1 MKALKEKTIMKY
13 SIDQLCRYLDRAML
27 RMQAPT
33 YRIDLAFDTIYR
45 FDESSGAFLFE
56 MSIGEHNKEAIRDL
70 VRSVGGAS

>member
-1 MKALKEKTIMKY
+1 MKALKEQTIMKY
-13 SIDQLCRYLDRAML
+13 TINQLCRYLDRAML

-33 YRIDLAFDTIYR
+33 HRIDFAYDTIYR

-56 MSIGEHNKEAIRDL
+56 MSIGEHNKDAIRDL